1 VGGKKDDEGIRK
13 STVEKSGVF
22 LNRLT
27 NIRKNHQSQ
36 NDGKLTDPSEVQVV
50 LKLFVSGTVIEEE

>member
-1 VGGKKDDEGIRK
+1 LGKRK